1 MINDKLIEIKS
12 LDSGVNYAINLQNVI
27 YYEVGVYDRDDPDDK
42 GRVKYY
48 AEFFFGNNRRLKF
61 IRDFDFGGTQDDFKN
76 AIRYNT
82 GEILV
87 TKEI

>member
-1 MINDKLIEIKS
+1 MKTDFVEIRS
-12 LDSGVNYAINLQNVI
+12 LETGAVYMVNLANVI
-27 YYEVGVYDRDDPDDK
+27 YYEIGVYDRHED
-42 GRVKYY
+42 GRESYY
-48 AEFFFGNNRRLKF
+48 AEFFFENNRRLKL

-82 GEILV
+82 GEILA